1 MLWDIWMCSR
11 NYPYKGQRLLEF
23 SSKLSSCPFF
33 VFFLTFKEGLKP
45 VVFMHFGLHKMFFF
59 FRVYFY
65 FFCLDAVI
73 SCLRQK
79 SRLPWSWWIMTSQET
94 GNWQLGTGIIGQ
106 VAPTGLQG
114 DVGFN
119 NRIISDTDIW
129 AVGWQLSLLESE
141 YSHFYRCAQ
150 RNHSIHLPR
159 NSGPPREK
167 QKWPRYKI
175 SANF

>member
-1 MLWDIWMCSR
+1 M
-11 NYPYKGQRLLEF
+11 
-23 SSKLSSCPFF
+23 PFF
-33 VFFLTFKEGLKP
+33 CLFLDIQGRPKACRIYAFWASQDG
-45 VVFMHFGLHKMFFF
+45 FF

-79 SRLPWSWWIMTSQET
+79 SRVPWSCWIMTSQET
-94 GNWQLGTGIIGQ
+94 GNRQLGTGIIGQ

-119 NRIISDTDIW
+119 NHIISDTDIW